1 MFKTTMFALFGALL
15 ITALPLQAQEEKTE
29 MTPAVKARLER
40 LEKVKAEMLEEER
53 SLLKQKVE
61 EIDKQLADGLIT
73 AEQAKDKKEEAALV
87 TARNIE
93 NRTAI
98 IENKMELVKRG
109 EFVTISDDPEEV
121 VYRKRERRDRDE
133 WYYFGDFDCFS
144 CHEGWSV
151 SRRTKGNLVIAA
163 GFSNAL
169 VDGGSLDDSPY
180 KIGGSR
186 FFEIGWQFKTRVF
199 EDTNWLRLVYGI
211 NFQFNGFKPED
222 DRYFVRDGDLTLLE
236 PFDGDLKKSKLRM
249 DNLVIPVYFEM
260 GPSRRIESNDRVR
273 FSTHRKF
280 RVGLG
285 GYAGL
290 NYTTRHKLKYKID
303 GERTKEKIKNSFN
316 TSNTVYGLAGY
327 IGFGDLTLYGRYGLN
342 TIFKDPNPD
351 QHEVAFGLR
360 WEL

>member
-1 MFKTTMFALFGALL
+1 MFKTTMYVLLGALL
-15 ITALPLQAQEEKTE
+15 FIALPVQAQEESTE

-40 LEKVKAEMLEEER
+40 LEKAKELMLEEER
-53 SLLKQKVE
+53 SMLKDKVE
-61 EIDKQLADGLIT
+61 AIDKELAKGLIT
-73 AEQAKDKKEEAALV
+73 AEQARAQKEEAAMV

-98 IENKMELVKRG
+98 IENQIALVKRG
-109 EFVTISDDPEEV
+109 EFVGTSEVYVEKRVEE
-121 VYRKRERRDRDE
+121 REQWFPFDE
-133 WYYFGDFDCFS
+133 CFP
-144 CHEGWSV
+144 CWNE
-151 SRRTKGNLVIAA
+151 RTHYGRTRGNLVIAA

-199 EDTNWLRLVYGI
+199 GDSNWLRLVYGI

-222 DRYFVRDGDLTLLE
+222 DRYFVREGDLTVLE
-236 PFDGDLKKSKLRM
+236 PFEGDLKKSKLRM

-260 GPSRRIESNDRVR
+260 GPSDRFENNDRVR
-273 FSTHRKF
+273 YNTHGKF
-280 RVGLG
+280 RIGLG

-290 NYTTRHKLKYKID
+290 NYTTRQKLKYKID
-303 GERTKEKIKNSFN
+303 GDRTKEKIKNSYN

-327 IGFGDLTLYGRYGLN
+327 VGFGDLTLYGRYGLN
-342 TIFKDPNPD
+342 TLFKDPNPD
-351 QHEVAFGLR
+351 QHEIALGLR